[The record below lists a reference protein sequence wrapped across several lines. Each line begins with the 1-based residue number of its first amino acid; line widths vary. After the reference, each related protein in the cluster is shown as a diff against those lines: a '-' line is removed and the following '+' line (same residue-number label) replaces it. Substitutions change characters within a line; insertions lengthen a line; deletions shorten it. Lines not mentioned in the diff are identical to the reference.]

1 MIKRIKRKKKRRLLI
16 PIRVPLENRNSL
28 RFLKTQKES
37 KEISLKTKLIKLKK
51 PVTTSPKRKLDS
63 RKRNHRQQKPKINL
77 HKQKRDFSTTYL
89 DQVKQ
94 NRQKNSLPNKPQKI

>member
-1 MIKRIKRKKKRRLLI
+1 MMIKRIKRKKKRRLLI

-51 PVTTSPKRKLDS
+51 QVITSPKRKLDS
-63 RKRNHRQQKPKINL
+63 HKKKYRQQKPKINL
-77 HKQKRDFSTTYL
+77 HKQKRDFLITYL

-94 NRQKNSLPNKPQKI
+94 NR

>member
-1 MIKRIKRKKKRRLLI
+1 MMIKKIKRKKKRRLLI
-16 PIRVPLENRNSL
+16 LIRVPLENRNSL

-63 RKRNHRQQKPKINL
+63 RKRK
-77 HKQKRDFSTTYL
+77 HKQ
-89 DQVKQ
+89 
-94 NRQKNSLPNKPQKI
+94 